1 MSQENYPQPRTPL
14 AALRGR
20 RFLRTRR
27 PLRSLG
33 AVAGAVLVGA
43 AAHLL
48 IGPILVPVIVLGEIF
63 VEARQGINEAELW
76 IVFLL
81 PSLTLGMLLLL
92 GPLVALPVGA
102 VERWRLRLV
111 HPPIRSGHRTP
122 HGGWWR
128 WLRTRYGE
136 AATWREFAY
145 LLLLCF
151 VIAPVSALVL
161 IGFAGYGLTLLAS
174 PLLIAGGEQLAFNQF
189 EVNTVGAAF
198 ALVPVGAALLAV
210 APYAAAVTAHLN
222 AVLGRILLGGEP
234 SEALRTELVEVKR
247 SRARLVDSFEAER
260 RRIERDL
267 HDDTQQRLVTLAM
280 KLGLARMDSP
290 AGFEVER
297 SLADAQEQVKEIIS
311 SMREIIQG
319 IHPPL
324 LTDEGLVS
332 ALPELAERCAFPVDL
347 TVDLPERPPAHVEGV
362 VYFAAAEALG
372 NVAKHTEARRT
383 AVTVERAG
391 EDVVLEVT
399 DDGRGGADPERGTGL
414 TGLADRVAVLGGR
427 TLLSS
432 PVGGPT
438 RIRVEV
444 PCTGAP
450 PSASS

>member
-1 MSQENYPQPRTPL
+1 MT
-14 AALRGR
+14 ALRER
-20 RFLRTRR
+20 RFLRTRW

-33 AVAGAVLVGA
+33 AVLGAVLVGGVS
-43 AAHLL
+43 HLL
-48 IGPILVPVIVLGEIF
+48 IGPMLIPVIILVEIL
-63 VEARQGINEAELW
+63 VEARQDVNEAELW
-76 IVFLL
+76 IVVLL
-81 PSLTLGMLLLL
+81 PFLSLGMLLLL
-92 GPLVALPVGA
+92 GPLVALPVAA

-111 HPPIRSGHRTP
+111 HPPVRSGHRTP
-122 HGGWWR
+122 RGGVRR
-128 WLRTRYGE
+128 WLRTRYSE

-145 LLLLCF
+145 LLLLCL
-151 VIAPVSALVL
+151 VIAPLSALVL
-161 IGFAGYGLTLLAS
+161 IGFAGYGLVLLGA
-174 PLLIAGGEQLAFNQF
+174 PLLVAAGEQLVFNQF
-189 EVNTVGAAF
+189 RVSGVGAAF
-198 ALVPVGAALLAV
+198 ALVPVGAALLV
-210 APYAAAVTAHLN
+210 VSPYAAAVTAHLN

-234 SEALRTELVEVKR
+234 SEALRSELVEVKR

-290 AGFEVER
+290 AGSPVER

-324 LTDEGLVS
+324 LTDEGLVA

-347 TVDLPERPPAHVEGV
+347 TVDLTERSPAHVEGV

-372 NVAKHTEARRT
+372 NVAKHSEAHRT

-450 PSASS
+450 RSASS